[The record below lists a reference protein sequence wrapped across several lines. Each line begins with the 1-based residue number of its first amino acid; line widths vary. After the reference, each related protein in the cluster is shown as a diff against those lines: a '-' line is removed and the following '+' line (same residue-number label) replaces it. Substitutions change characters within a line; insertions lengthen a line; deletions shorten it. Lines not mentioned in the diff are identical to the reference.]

1 MKFIEDEKREIIIL
15 SRNREEEDRA
25 RHSFVRARVQDLPQT
40 PRGGEGRGNRFR
52 TTSELDITAQ
62 SRGGPSPERT
72 RNKKKCRVAR
82 NELHIRNDER
92 HTINTQQSQCAT
104 PPTHRLHPRNARTA
118 TPRVVHGRATPR
130 NASSLAGLPRVDRSG
145 RHRCQRQLQ
154 HLFRTRCSGIVTNPR
169 KNDPRRDASFLR
181 TSNSRVA
188 WTTRRSRQALTPTL
202 GARCRV
208 G

>member
-82 NELHIRNDER
+82 
-92 HTINTQQSQCAT
+92 TSSTYAT
-104 PPTHRLHPRNARTA
+104 TNVTRLTPSKANALLPLRTA
-118 TPRVVHGRATPR
+118 STPATRVRPHRASSMGGPLRATRRASLGCLASTDQGDIGASASSSTCSVPAAAASSPTLAKTILAETRPSCARATLGSHGRRA
-130 NASSLAGLPRVDRSG
+130 V
-145 RHRCQRQLQ
+145 H
-154 HLFRTRCSGIVTNPR
+154 
-169 KNDPRRDASFLR
+169 
-181 TSNSRVA
+181 
-188 WTTRRSRQALTPTL
+188 
-202 GARCRV
+202 ARL
-208 G
+208 